1 VGAEEQARLIQERLR
16 NVDCWDFNI
25 FAFRRITGGQPLFH
39 MGLHLLQ
46 KHNLIS
52 YWKLDIMKVMKFLA
66 LIESGYHPDNCYHNC
81 THAADVAQALHCLL
95 MEPKLYR
102 HMTPQELLALFIAAL
117 CHDLD
122 HPGVNQSFLLNTSS
136 YLACIHGHTSILEQ
150 HHCRATK
157 AVLREAGL
165 LDHLPDWQRLEITS
179 HMEELILSTD
189 FTRHKTFMAT
199 FEDMLISD
207 QPIDLSDPSVR
218 KFVLVIAIKA
228 ADVSNPTRP
237 LEISRT
243 WSEHIMEEFFRQ
255 GVCVAQRD

>member
-95 MEPKLYR
+95 MEPKVETL
-102 HMTPQELLALFIAAL
+102 I
-117 CHDLD
+117 LD
-122 HPGVNQSFLLNTSS
+122 HGRDTVPYFKGGCLMLCLTINT
-136 YLACIHGHTSILEQ
+136 
-150 HHCRATK
+150 
-157 AVLREAGL
+157 
-165 LDHLPDWQRLEITS
+165 
-179 HMEELILSTD
+179 
-189 FTRHKTFMAT
+189 
-199 FEDMLISD
+199 
-207 QPIDLSDPSVR
+207 
-218 KFVLVIAIKA
+218 
-228 ADVSNPTRP
+228 
-237 LEISRT
+237 
-243 WSEHIMEEFFRQ
+243 
-255 GVCVAQRD
+255 VCVCLAAVVQTHDSTGAAGSLHCCPLS